1 MVCAT
6 SRPLSATLPKVYMAK
21 MEDDTL
27 ENHQPKLYKRYV
39 GDKINRHKKDQ
50 VGLLFN
56 GFLIR
61 TLSLH

>member
-1 MVCAT
+1 
-6 SRPLSATLPKVYMAK
+6 MAK